1 MAPTKAKARGMGSE
15 PYLRGRY
22 WWIKYYVKGKVVRES
37 SRSKAE
43 GRSGLDARDAV
54 ALLRRRIAEIETNTY
69 VGQRAGR
76 LRMLGTNEP
85 GKAGLREL
93 LKAEYIA
100 TGRGSLIGA
109 AQHFRHL
116 AAFFGEDVLAVDL
129 TGVGFVRYMA
139 HRRLEGAF
147 PGTIRNELSTIRKA
161 FGVAMLSGAISA
173 RPVFPHIEVS
183 NTRTGFFEEAEFQAV
198 RSRLPED
205 LKPLAEF
212 LYLCGWRSGEA
223 KGLEW
228 RQVDL
233 VAGVARIERTKN
245 GQAKT
250 LPFHASPDLAALF
263 QRQRARADAVQHD
276 LGVIVTSVFFW
287 SEDGSAIKSFQRE
300 WDAARK
306 AAGVNRI
313 VHDLRRTA
321 ARNLRRSGVPESV
334 VMAICGWKTRAM
346 FERYNIVNEQDM
358 SAGLAKLGKL
368 GAEVAAGP
376 DKVAQLRT
384 GTGRA
389 HSRGRSGRDGS
400 AGKE

>member
-43 GRSGLDARDAV
+43 GRSGLDVRDAV
-54 ALLRRRIAEIETNTY
+54 ALRRRRIAEIETNTY
-69 VGQRAGR
+69 VGQKAGK
-76 LRMLGTNEP
+76 LRMIGTDEP

-129 TGVGFVRYMA
+129 TGVGFVRYVA
-139 HRRLEGAF
+139 HRRLEGAAA
-147 PGTIRNELSTIRKA
+147 GTIRNELSTVRKS
-161 FGVAMLSGAISA
+161 FTVAMLSGAISA
-173 RPVFPHIEVS
+173 RPVFPNIEVD
-183 NTRTGFFEEAEFQAV
+183 NTRTGFFKESDLQKVLA
-198 RSRLPED
+198 RLHDD
-205 LKPLAEF
+205 LKPLLKF
-212 LYLCGWRSGEA
+212 LYLCGWRSSEA

-233 VAGVARIERTKN
+233 VAGVARIEKTKN
-245 GQAKT
+245 GDAKT
-250 LPFHASPDLAALF
+250 LPFHASADLTDLI
-263 QRQRARADAVQHD
+263 QTQRARADALQHD
-276 LGVIVTSVFFW
+276 LGVIVANVFFR
-287 SEDGSAIKSFQRE
+287 SKDGSRVKSFQRE

-306 AAGVNRI
+306 AAGVDRI

-321 ARNLRRSGVPESV
+321 ARNLRLSGVPESV
-334 VMAICGWKTRAM
+334 VMAICGWRTRAM
-346 FERYNIVNEQDM
+346 FDRYNIVNEQDM

-389 HSRGRSGRDGS
+389 HSTGRSGRGGS
-400 AGKE
+400 AQSE